1 METIGRLAPE
11 DPDDAR
17 AAYEELATP
26 ASVVTK
32 EVARALEV
40 EDPRERVTA
49 ETVAT
54 ARDAIFA
61 STLAVTVG
69 TREAFETWQEEFDGE
84 VDVAGNENVDNVA
97 WHVFDGTAIAATFHE
112 EQEAAVATLR
122 RRAFNRCY
130 RELFYPEE

>member
-1 METIGRLAPE
+1 METTGRLAPE

-32 EVARALEV
+32 EVARALDV
-40 EDPRERVTA
+40 ADPRERVTA

-61 STLAVTVG
+61 STLSVTIG
-69 TREAFETWQEEFDGE
+69 TREEFEDWRESFDGE
-84 VDVAGNENVDNVA
+84 VHVAGNENVDNVA
-97 WHVFDGTAIAATFHE
+97 WHVFDDTAVAATFHE
-112 EQEAAVATLR
+112 EQDAAVATLR
-122 RRAFNRCY
+122 RQAFNRCY
-130 RELFYPEE
+130 RKLFYPEE

>member
-1 METIGRLAPE
+1 METTGRLAPE

-26 ASVVTK
+26 ASVVTR
-32 EVARALEV
+32 EVARALDV
-40 EDPRERVTA
+40 EAPRERVTA

-61 STLAVTVG
+61 STLAVSVG
-69 TREAFETWQEEFDGE
+69 TREEFEAWREDFDGE
-84 VDVAGNENVDNVA
+84 VHETGNENVDNVA
-97 WHVFDGTAIAATFHE
+97 WHVFDGTTVAATFHE
-112 EQEAAVATLR
+112 ERDAAVATLR
-122 RRAFNRCY
+122 RQAFNRCY